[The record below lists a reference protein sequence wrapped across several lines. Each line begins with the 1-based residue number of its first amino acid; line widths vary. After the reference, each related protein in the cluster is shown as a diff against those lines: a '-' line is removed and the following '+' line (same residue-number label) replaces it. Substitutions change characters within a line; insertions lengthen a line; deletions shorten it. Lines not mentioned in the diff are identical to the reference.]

1 MYRVII
7 STTLIVFVVLSNTI
21 AFPQNDL
28 NLDDVSR
35 VDGFVFDGPVD
46 RPSLSTQRPVIN
58 NMIDPMTTTGA
69 TPVSITPGSEAY
81 ENCINSCLVTQE
93 YNPVCGTD
101 NISYENPGKL
111 NCAVGCGKKI
121 SLVSYGRC
129 SADGSRG

>member
-7 STTLIVFVVLSNTI
+7 STILIVFAIISNTI

-46 RPSLSTQRPVIN
+46 RPFSSTQRS
-58 NMIDPMTTTGA
+58 MIDNMADRVPTTRA
-69 TPVSITPGSEAY
+69 TPPPITPGSEAY
-81 ENCINSCLVTQE
+81 ENCIARCLVTPE

-101 NISYENPGKL
+101 NISYDNPGKL
-111 NCAVGCGKKI
+111 NCAVSCGKKI
-121 SLVSYGRC
+121 SLSAYGRC
-129 SADGSRG
+129 SADGIRG